1 MSFVQTLK
9 SLFVKPPASVA
20 EVLSAP
26 AVPAAKPIT
35 PNLSPAATTAS
46 PDGQNNQA
54 RRFVIEQKQYIFG
67 LAWRL
72 LPPTRTLARTLKLA
86 KQEGMAFHVLSEME
100 DLIGVTTAMPKTRG
114 PKYSAAMHLATKMSQ
129 GGLELYAFALPK
141 GAYAVVAINESRP
154 IPGFDFVGPF
164 APAKELIDEFQAI
177 QAGHPVRGVG
187 NAGLIEG
194 EEHIEPE
201 DIFGEPAK
209 QARIK
214 AMPGTR
220 STTWLIGLAVLLA
233 LGFAGAMYW
242 LQEQRKD
249 VLEEVKRE
257 DANPVLEYRNSL
269 QNALKALPP
278 AGPRMLKDWLH
289 TIDQLPVVNHGWRL
303 NKVECNPSSCNAQW
317 ERVFGSYTDF
327 HSHLPPFTDSVKEV
341 QAGADP
347 LQASILT
354 THKLPLSAVTSAP
367 VAAPLLQYSGLPT
380 QQIGLRELSTQFQE
394 LSLLGPM
401 KVSLT
406 PPQLF
411 GGSGNVNQVKEVV
424 ASGDWAIEHELWV
437 LPEIKITPYMVTK
450 SLVMNFATDKG
461 QTKTT
466 YRLEGSYYVQQ
477 H

>member
-1 MSFVQTLK
+1 
-9 SLFVKPPASVA
+9 
-20 EVLSAP
+20 
-26 AVPAAKPIT
+26 
-35 PNLSPAATTAS
+35 
-46 PDGQNNQA
+46 
-54 RRFVIEQKQYIFG
+54 
-67 LAWRL
+67 
-72 LPPTRTLARTLKLA
+72 
-86 KQEGMAFHVLSEME
+86 
-100 DLIGVTTAMPKTRG
+100 
-114 PKYSAAMHLATKMSQ
+114 MHLATKMSQ

-249 VLEEVKRE
+249 VLEEVKRDE
-257 DANPVLEYRNSL
+257 VNPVLEYRNNL

-289 TIDQLPVVNHGWRL
+289 SIDQLPVVNHGWRL
-303 NKVECNPSSCNAQW
+303 NKVECNKFLQCF
-317 ERVFGSYTDF
+317 RVY
-327 HSHLPPFTDSVKEV
+327 L
-341 QAGADP
+341 
-347 LQASILT
+347 
-354 THKLPLSAVTSAP
+354 
-367 VAAPLLQYSGLPT
+367 
-380 QQIGLRELSTQFQE
+380 
-394 LSLLGPM
+394 
-401 KVSLT
+401 
-406 PPQLF
+406 
-411 GGSGNVNQVKEVV
+411 N
-424 ASGDWAIEHELWV
+424 
-437 LPEIKITPYMVTK
+437 
-450 SLVMNFATDKG
+450 
-461 QTKTT
+461 
-466 YRLEGSYYVQQ
+466 
-477 H
+477 

>member
-9 SLFVKPPASVA
+9 SLFVKPQASVA
-20 EVLSAP
+20 DVLSAP
-26 AVPAAKPIT
+26 AVPAAKPIAT
-35 PNLSPAATTAS
+35 SAAPVAKSTL
-46 PDGQNNQA
+46 PDWQNNQA
-54 RRFVIEQKQYIFG
+54 QRIVIEQKQYIFG

-114 PKYSAAMHLATKMSQ
+114 PKYSAAMHLASKMSQ

-141 GAYAVVAINESRP
+141 GVYAVVAINESRP
-154 IPGFDFVGPF
+154 IPGFDYVGPF

-214 AMPGTR
+214 PMPGTR
-220 STTWLIGLAVLLA
+220 STTWLIGLALLLA
-233 LGFAGAMYW
+233 MGFAAAMYW
-242 LQEQRKD
+242 LTEQRNE
-249 VLEEVKRE
+249 VLEEVKRD

-278 AGPRMLKDWLH
+278 AGPVLLKNWLT
-289 TIDQLPVVNHGWRL
+289 TIQQLPVTNQGWRL
-303 NKVECNPSSCNAQW
+303 TKVECKPSSCHAQW
-317 ERVFGSYTDF
+317 ERVFGSYADF
-327 HSHLPPFTDSVKEV
+327 HKHLPPYTDSVKEV

-354 THKLPLSAVTSAP
+354 THSLPISTAPSAAQTTTG
-367 VAAPLLQYSGLPT
+367 LHYSNMPS
-380 QQIGLRELSTQFQE
+380 QPQGLRELSTHFQE

-411 GGSGNVNQVKEVV
+411 GGSGPVDEVKEVV
-424 ASGDWAIEHELWV
+424 ASGDWAIEHALWV
-437 LPEIKITPYMVTK
+437 LPEITISPFMVTK

-461 QTKTT
+461 HTTTT

-477 H
+477 R